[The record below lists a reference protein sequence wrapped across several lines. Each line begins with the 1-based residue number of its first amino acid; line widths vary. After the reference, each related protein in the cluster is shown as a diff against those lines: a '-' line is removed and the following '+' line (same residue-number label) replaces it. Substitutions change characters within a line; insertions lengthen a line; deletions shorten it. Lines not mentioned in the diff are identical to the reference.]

1 MNPSPAPLGEPQGW
15 VAGVVKTFLS
25 ARYSI
30 LFMLLAALLGFWAVQ
45 STPREEEPQI
55 VVPMADVLVQAPG
68 ASAEEVEKL
77 VATPLE
83 RLLWQIDG
91 VEHVYSMS
99 RPGLAMVTVR
109 FFVGQDRERSLV
121 KLHNKISM
129 NIDQAPALVRGWVV
143 RPVEIDDV
151 PILNLTLYSGG
162 HDDHQLRRL
171 GEEVLAR
178 LAETPDISRTSVVGG
193 RAREV
198 RVELD
203 PGLLAGVG
211 LSPLAVRQSLM
222 AADQSVQAGQF
233 SQADRSVSV
242 TSDGFLASA
251 QEVERLV
258 VGAHQ
263 GRPVYL
269 RDVAQV
275 RDGPQE
281 AASYTRL
288 SHSRRYQEDQGLSE
302 PPEGFPAVTLALA
315 KKKGT
320 NAVSVSRQVLERL
333 EQVKRDIL
341 PDGVQVAV
349 TRDNGRTA
357 QDKSD
362 ELIHELVFAVLTVV
376 VLMALSLGW
385 REAIIVALSVPLS
398 FALALFVNHL
408 LGFTINRVTMF
419 ALILS
424 LGLVVDDPIINV
436 DNIQRHILM
445 GKRKPAQATL
455 DAVAEVLP
463 PVIMSTL
470 AIMVAFLPLF
480 FISGMMGPYM
490 APMAANV
497 PLTVGFSLVASL
509 TVVPWLCYLLL
520 KNLAPPE
527 GAAGG
532 LAQHDP
538 TPPWITRNYRRVVEP
553 FLDSRPR
560 RWLLTGGIVLAMA
573 GCVALVALRQV
584 PVKML
589 PFDNKSELQLVI
601 DLPMGSTLEATDRA
615 VRDFEAYLAQVPEVT
630 EIISYA
636 GLASPMDFN
645 GLVRHYYLRQGGQVA
660 DIRVNLVPKDRRQQQ
675 SHQIALRLRDDLTAI
690 AQRHGANLKIVEV
703 APGPPVLS
711 TLVAEVYGPP
721 DLAYGQILGAADQL
735 KGVMAAQ
742 PLLVDLD
749 YSGEAPQERL
759 DFALDKEKAAL
770 HGVSAQAVLATLRLA
785 LSGDTPASLHAP
797 GERQALPIRL
807 ILPRALRSSP
817 AELGQLPVQTATGG
831 AVPLAELGGF
841 VSRPL
846 DQPIYH
852 KDLERVVFVYA
863 ELAGRAPAEAV
874 LDLQDELEKKP
885 LPAGSRVDWVG
896 EGEWQITV
904 TVFRDLGIAF
914 GAALVGI
921 YILLVVQTNSFLM
934 PLLLMLAIPLTILGI
949 APGFWLLGLVS
960 ATPVGGYPNPVF
972 FTATSMIGMIALG
985 GIVIRNS
992 VVLIDFVHESE
1003 AQGLSLRQALLQSG
1017 AVRFRPIVLTALA
1030 AAVGAWPITLDPIF
1044 SGLAWALIFGLF
1056 ASTAFTLVVIP
1067 VTYYAFYAKGD
1078 KPASQSD

>member
-1 MNPSPAPLGEPQGW
+1 MSPNRPPAEPSLGW
-15 VAGVVKTFLS
+15 VARVVETFLS

-30 LFMLLAALLGFWAVQ
+30 LFMILASMLGFWAVQ
-45 STPREEEPQI
+45 ATPREEEPQI
-55 VVPMADVLVQAPG
+55 VVPMADVMVQAPG

-99 RPGLAMVTVR
+99 RPGMAMVTVR

-129 NIDQAPALVRGWVV
+129 NIDQAPALARGWVV
-143 RPVEIDDV
+143 KPMEIDDV
-151 PILNLTLYSGG
+151 PIVNLTLYSDRY
-162 HDDHQLRRL
+162 DDHALRRIA
-171 GEEVLAR
+171 EEVQAR
-178 LAETPDISRTSVVGG
+178 LAEVPDTSRTFVVGG
-193 RAREV
+193 RKREV

-203 PGLLAGVG
+203 PGRLAGVS
-211 LSPLAVRQSLM
+211 LSPLAVRMALM
-222 AADQSVQAGQF
+222 GADQSVQAG
-233 SQADRSVSV
+233 SVNQADRAITV
-242 TSDGFLASA
+242 TGDGFLGSA
-251 QEVERLV
+251 REVGELV
-258 VGAHQ
+258 VGVHQ

-269 RDVAQV
+269 RDVAEII
-275 RDGPQE
+275 DGPEE
-281 AASYTRL
+281 ARSFTRL
-288 SHSRRYQEDQGLSE
+288 SHSLRYRQDHGLKDPEDGC
-302 PPEGFPAVTLALA
+302 PAVTLALA

-320 NAVSVSRQVLERL
+320 NAVTVADNVLARL
-333 EQVKRDIL
+333 DEIKRDII
-341 PDGVQVAV
+341 PQGVEVAV
-349 TRDNGRTA
+349 TRNNGRTA

-376 VLMALSLGW
+376 VLMAMTLGW
-385 REAIIVALSVPLS
+385 REALIVALSVPLS

-408 LGFTINRVTMF
+408 LGYTVNRVTMF

-445 GKRKPAQATL
+445 GRERPARATL
-455 DAVAEVLP
+455 AAVSEVLP

-470 AIMVAFLPLF
+470 AIVVAFLPLF
-480 FISGMMGPYM
+480 FITGMMGPYM

-497 PLTVGFSLVASL
+497 PLTVGFSLVCSL

-520 KNLAPPE
+520 KNLAPKE
-527 GAAGG
+527 GQAGGAAE
-532 LAQHDP
+532 HDP
-538 TPPWITRNYRRVVEP
+538 TPRWIKRGYRRVVEP
-553 FLDSRPR
+553 FMDSRWR
-560 RWLLTGGIVLAMA
+560 RWAMA
-573 GCVALVALRQV
+573 GAIVLGLVGCVGLVAGRQV

-601 DLPMGSTLEATDRA
+601 DMPAGTTLEATDRA
-615 VRDFEAYLAQVPEVT
+615 VRDFERHLAQTPEVT
-630 EIISYA
+630 EIVSFT
-636 GLASPMDFN
+636 GLTSPMDFN
-645 GLVRHYYLRQGGQVA
+645 GLVRHYYLRASSNLA
-660 DIRVNLVPKDRRQQQ
+660 DIRVNLVAKDKRQQQ
-675 SHQIALRLRDDLTAI
+675 SHEIALRLRDDLTAV
-690 AQRHGANLKIVEV
+690 AARHGAKLKIVEV

-721 DLAYGQILGAADQL
+721 DLAYGQMIEAAARL
-735 KGVMAAQ
+735 RGVMAAQ

-749 YSGEAPQERL
+749 DSSEAGRERL
-759 DFALDKEKAAL
+759 DFRLDKEKAAL
-770 HGVSAQAVLATLRLA
+770 HGVSTQAALASLRLA
-785 LSGDTPASLHAP
+785 VSGDEPASLHAP
-797 GERQALPIRL
+797 GERQALPIHL
-807 ILPRALRSSP
+807 TLPRQRRSS
-817 AELGQLPVQTATGG
+817 AAALGQLPMQTASGG
-831 AVPLAELGGF
+831 TVPLAELGRF
-841 VSRPL
+841 ENRPE

-852 KDLERVVFVYA
+852 KDLKRVVFVYA

-874 LDLQDELEKKP
+874 LDLESELKQKP
-885 LPAGSRVDWVG
+885 LPHGSWVDWVG

-904 TVFRDLGIAF
+904 TVFRDLGLAF

-949 APGFWLLGLVS
+949 APGFWLLGLVG
-960 ATPVGGYPNPVF
+960 AHPVGGYPNPVF

-992 VVLIDFVHESE
+992 VVLIDFVHE
-1003 AQGLSLRQALLQSG
+1003 AVGQGLSLREALLESG

-1067 VTYYAFYAKGD
+1067 VSYYAFYNKRKSA
-1078 KPASQSD
+1078 

>member
-1 MNPSPAPLGEPQGW
+1 
-15 VAGVVKTFLS
+15 VARVVETFLS

-30 LFMLLAALLGFWAVQ
+30 LFMILASLLGFWAVQ

-55 VVPMADVLVQAPG
+55 VVPMADVMVQAPG

-121 KLHNKISM
+121 KLHNKITM
-129 NIDQAPALVRGWVV
+129 NVDQVPALVRGWVV
-143 RPVEIDDV
+143 KPMEIDDV
-151 PILNLTLYSGG
+151 PIVNLTLYSGR
-162 HDDHQLRRL
+162 HDDHALRRI

-178 LAETPDISRTSVVGG
+178 LAEVPDISRTAVVGG
-193 RAREV
+193 RKREV

-203 PGLLAGVG
+203 PGRLAGVG
-211 LSPLAVRQSLM
+211 LGPLAVRQALLG
-222 AADQSVQAGQF
+222 ADQAVQAGEF
-233 SQADRSVSV
+233 NQADRAISV
-242 TSDGFLASA
+242 TSDGFLGTAA
-251 QEVERLV
+251 QVGELV
-258 VGAHQ
+258 VGVYQ

-269 RDVAQV
+269 RDVGKIS
-275 RDGPQE
+275 DDPEE
-281 AASYTRL
+281 AVSYTRL
-288 SHSRRYQEDQGLSE
+288 SHSRRFQQDHGLSE
-302 PPEGFPAVTLALA
+302 PESGFPAVTLALA

-320 NAVSVSRQVLERL
+320 NAVTVADRVLARL
-333 EQVKRDIL
+333 EQIKREII
-341 PDGVQVAV
+341 PSGVEVAV
-349 TRDNGRTA
+349 TRNNGRTA

-362 ELIHELVFAVLTVV
+362 ELIHELVFAILTVV
-376 VLMALSLGW
+376 VLIALSMGW
-385 REAIIVALSVPLS
+385 REALIVAVSVPLS

-445 GKRKPAQATL
+445 GRQRPARATL
-455 DAVAEVLP
+455 EAVAEVLP

-497 PLTVGFSLVASL
+497 PLTVGFSLICSL

-520 KNLAPPE
+520 KGLASKE
-527 GAAGG
+527 GLAGG
-532 LAQHDP
+532 GEHDP
-538 TPPWITRNYRRVVEP
+538 TPEWIRRGYRRVVEP
-553 FLDSRPR
+553 FMISRPR
-560 RWLLTGGIVLAMA
+560 RWLLAGGILLGLV
-573 GCVALVALRQV
+573 GCLALVAGRQV

-589 PFDNKSELQLVI
+589 PFDNKSELQLVL
-601 DLPMGSTLEATDRA
+601 DMPAGTTLEATDRA
-615 VRDFEAYLAQVPEVT
+615 VGDFERFLAQVPEVT
-630 EIISYA
+630 EIVSYA
-636 GLASPMDFN
+636 GLSSPMDFN
-645 GLVRHYYLRQGGQVA
+645 GLVRHYYLRASGNVA
-660 DIRVNLVPKDRRQQQ
+660 DIRINLVPKDKRQQQ
-675 SHQIALRLRDDLTAI
+675 SHEIALRLRQGLTAV
-690 AQRHGANLKIVEV
+690 AARHGANLKIVEV

-721 DLAYGQILGAADQL
+721 DLAYAQLLDSAARLRGA
-735 KGVMAAQ
+735 MATQ

-749 YSGEAPQERL
+749 DSGEADRQRL
-759 DFALDKEKAAL
+759 DFTLDKEKAAL
-770 HGVSAQAVLATLRLA
+770 HGVSTQAVLAILRLA
-785 LSGDTPASLHAP
+785 VSGDPVASLHAA

-807 ILPRALRSSP
+807 VLPRERRSSQSD
-817 AELGQLPVQTATGG
+817 LGQLPVQTASGG
-831 AVPLAELGGF
+831 TVPLAELGSF
-841 VSRPL
+841 VARPV

-852 KDLERVVFVYA
+852 KDLQRVVFVYA

-874 LDLQDELEKKP
+874 LDLQSDLKAQP
-885 LPAGSRVDWVG
+885 LPHGSWVDWVG

-904 TVFRDLGIAF
+904 TVFRDLGLAF
-914 GAALVGI
+914 AAALVGI

-934 PLLLMLAIPLTILGI
+934 PLLLMLAIPLTLLGI
-949 APGFWLLGLVS
+949 VPGFWLLGLL
-960 ATPVGGYPNPVF
+960 AAHPVDGFPNPVF

-992 VVLIDFVHESE
+992 VVLIDFVHE
-1003 AQGLSLRQALLQSG
+1003 AVKQGLGLREALLESG

-1067 VTYYAFYAKGD
+1067 VTYYAFYHG
-1078 KPASQSD
+1078 KPE